1 MQEIFEIPEGCKKG
15 RKTLGAGR
23 AAVDKAAFR
32 AQGNRMIR
40 TLTQVA
46 IGGAIGAVLRY
57 VTVASFGAPWAVL
70 AVNVVGSFAMGVA
83 FGVLSARL
91 SPFVMTGVLG
101 GFTTFSAFSLDAL
114 KLWEAGQVG
123 PAVLYVGG
131 SVVLS
136 LGAVALGAALARGV
150 WA

>member
-1 MQEIFEIPEGCKKG
+1 
-15 RKTLGAGR
+15 
-23 AAVDKAAFR
+23 
-32 AQGNRMIR
+32 MIW

-46 IGGAIGAVLRY
+46 VGGVIGSALRF
-57 VTVASFGAPWAVL
+57 VTVAFLGAPLAVL
-70 AVNVVGSFAMGVA
+70 AVNVVGCFAMGVA
-83 FGVLSARL
+83 FVVLSARL

-114 KLWEAGQVG
+114 KLWEAGQIG
-123 PAVLYVGG
+123 QAALYVAG

-136 LGAVALGAALARGV
+136 LGAVALGATLARGV

>member
-1 MQEIFEIPEGCKKG
+1 
-15 RKTLGAGR
+15 
-23 AAVDKAAFR
+23 
-32 AQGNRMIR
+32 MIW

-46 IGGAIGAVLRY
+46 FGGAIGAVLRF